1 MKIKEN
7 DGVADI
13 GLKVAV
19 EEKNSA
25 WGRARGASGQPERR
39 KKRRR
44 RRKMKKRMRRVQVI
58 PPSPRPVSGGAAGDV
73 FRVKVRQERKPT
85 LRVGLRRSRLG
96 TMTLRRSR
104 L

>member
-1 MKIKEN
+1 MKMKEN

-44 RRKMKKRMRRVQVI
+44 RKMRKRMRRVQVI
-58 PPSPRPVSGGAAGDV
+58 PLSPRPVSGGAAGDV

-85 LRVGLRRSRLG
+85 LRVGLRRSKLG
-96 TMTLRRSR
+96 TTTLRRS

>member
-25 WGRARGASGQPERR
+25 WGHARGASGQPERR
-39 KKRRR
+39 KGEEGKDIYRLKHVI
-44 RRKMKKRMRRVQVI
+44 KMLCKTVLNI
-58 PPSPRPVSGGAAGDV
+58 
-73 FRVKVRQERKPT
+73 
-85 LRVGLRRSRLG
+85 LRS
-96 TMTLRRSR
+96 
-104 L
+104 